1 MNLLITGGAGFIG
14 SHVADRRLG
23 RGDRVVVLDDFND
36 YYDPRRKRAN
46 VVSHLTS
53 PRYRLVEGDIRD
65 RALVFRLFAE
75 ERFDAVVHL
84 AARAGVRP
92 SLAQPVL
99 YEEVNCVATLH
110 LLEAAIA
117 HGKPRFVFASSSS
130 VYGIN
135 SKLPFAE
142 DDPIERPIS
151 PYATTKRAGEL
162 HVFSTHHLYG
172 LKAAC
177 LRFFTV
183 YGPRQRPEMAIA
195 RFIRCLEAD
204 EPITVFG
211 DGGSRR
217 DYTYI
222 DDIADGVEAALEA
235 DFDFEILNLGGSH
248 PITLAEL
255 VAALEDATGKR
266 ARVER
271 AAEQPGDVPVTF
283 ASVEKARRVLGFRA
297 RVGLAEGLRRS
308 VEWYRSQ
315 SA

>member
-23 RGDRVVVLDDFND
+23 HGDRVVVLDDFND

-46 VVSHLTS
+46 VAAHLNS

-65 RALVFRLFAE
+65 RALVLRLFAE

-195 RFIRCLEAD
+195 RFIRCLEAG
-204 EPITVFG
+204 EPIPVFG

-235 DFDFEILNLGGSH
+235 DFDFEILNLGSSH

-255 VAALEDATGKR
+255 VTALEDATGKR

-271 AAEQPGDVPVTF
+271 GAEQPGDVPVTF
-283 ASVEKARRVLGFRA
+283 ASVEKAQRILGFRP

-308 VEWYRSQ
+308 VDWYRSQ